1 MANKTPEQLDSTGA
15 IRVLKP
21 GSMASLVIVVVA
33 CGVLASQPGEMSLLS
48 TLAIVSIG
56 FLLLMLL
63 GNALRWQASA
73 GRLADSEA
81 RFRALVQQ
89 SSDVTLIIDR
99 DGVIRYASPAA
110 IDVFA
115 RRAEELAGES
125 IASLSHPDD
134 ATSVSR
140 FLQASHTRAETVVA
154 EWRVRRGA
162 GDWVWTENTSSDML
176 AEPAIRGI
184 VVNCRDVSERRTLQA
199 RLTHQAYHDALTQ
212 LANRSLFLNRVA
224 QAIARA
230 SRGRRASV
238 VLFLDLDDF
247 KKVNDSLGHA
257 AGDELLVASAARL
270 LTCVR
275 PGDTI
280 ARLGGDEFAILLDD
294 LDGFEDALVIAER
307 ITTALR
313 NPFRLQ
319 GRDVFIG
326 VSVGVARVE
335 ASGTPDD
342 ILRNAD
348 LAMYF
353 AKGRDKGRYAVFAPE
368 MHEQLVDRL
377 ELEADLR
384 QAVDAGHIT
393 VEYQPIVTL
402 DDTRF
407 WGAEALVRWTHSV
420 RGRVPPS
427 RFVAVAEET
436 GLIVS
441 IGRSVLRE
449 ACLRTREWHGR
460 RRSAPNLRMS
470 VNLSGRHFQE
480 DSVIDDVRAA
490 LSESGLPPWF
500 LTLEITE
507 SVLMQQSYLT
517 LAKLRELK
525 ALGVMLAIDDF
536 GTGYSSLGYL
546 QQFPIDMLKIDRTF
560 VDGVGLED
568 NDPVLVR
575 AIIALGR
582 TLGMETIAEGIERPE
597 QRDGL
602 RALGCELGQGFLFAR
617 PMPPAEFADAIPAPT
632 RGPSVVEMYAPVP
645 LGLSTPTVSAT
656 PSRAKDREPA

>member
-1 MANKTPEQLDSTGA
+1 MPTDAGRTA
-15 IRVLKP
+15 IAARLLP
-21 GSMASLVIVVVA
+21 PWAIASILVIIVA
-33 CGVLASQPGEMSLLS
+33 CSVLASQLSEVTVPGALSLL
-48 TLAIVSIG
+48 AIG
-56 FLLLMLL
+56 ALLLALL
-63 GNALRWQASA
+63 ASALRWHADA
-73 GRLADSEA
+73 GRLAASEA

-89 SSDVTLIIDR
+89 SSDVTLIIEK
-99 DGVIRYASPAA
+99 DGRIRYASPAA
-110 IDVFA
+110 MDVFA
-115 RRAEELAGES
+115 RRGEDLVGETLG
-125 IASLSHPDD
+125 ALSHPDD

-140 FLQASHTRAETVVA
+140 FLLASHTSAETVVA
-154 EWRVRRGA
+154 EWRVRGTL
-162 GDWVWTENTSSDML
+162 GEWLWTENTSTDML
-176 AEPAIRGI
+176 YEPAIAGI

-212 LANRSLFLNRVA
+212 LANRPLFLNRVA

-230 SRGRRASV
+230 SRGRHASV

-294 LDGFEDALVIAER
+294 LDGFEDALVIAGR
-307 ITTALR
+307 ITSAMR
-313 NPFRLQ
+313 SPFRLH

-326 VSVGVARVE
+326 VSVGVAAVD
-335 ASGTPDD
+335 ANGTPDEM
-342 ILRNAD
+342 LRNAD

-353 AKGRDKGRYAVFAPE
+353 AKGRDKGKYAVYAPE
-368 MHEQLVDRL
+368 MHAQLIDRL

-384 QAVDAGHIT
+384 RAVDEEQIT
-393 VEYQPIVTL
+393 VEFQPIVHL
-402 DDTRF
+402 DDAR
-407 WGAEALVRWTHSV
+407 WYGAEALVRWTHPV
-420 RGRVPPS
+420 RGSVPPS
-427 RFVAVAEET
+427 RFVPVAEET
-436 GLIVS
+436 GLIVPV
-441 IGRSVLRE
+441 GRSVLRE
-449 ACLRTREWHGR
+449 ACARTQEWHVRSPPSAQLRT
-460 RRSAPNLRMS
+460 S

-480 DSVIDDVRAA
+480 DSVIDDVRHA
-490 LSESGLPPWF
+490 LADSGLPPWF

-507 SVLMQQSYLT
+507 SVLMQQSDTT
-517 LAKLRELK
+517 LGKLKELK

-582 TLGMETIAEGIERPE
+582 TLGMQTIAEGIERPE
-597 QRDGL
+597 QREGL
-602 RALGCELGQGFLFAR
+602 RALGCDLGQGFLFAR
-617 PMPPAEFADAIPAPT
+617 SMTATDFAASLAEATRPPAGGRSARDPRTPRSTEKVGPA
-632 RGPSVVEMYAPVP
+632 
-645 LGLSTPTVSAT
+645 
-656 PSRAKDREPA
+656 